1 MKARPDPSIGDG
13 STPSAMPDI
22 SLASRLFDAFRSG
35 TSSAPGAGV
44 TRASYG
50 EGEALAH
57 TIVRREAEAL
67 GLQIE
72 TDSACNLYM
81 TMPGADT
88 GPRIIVGSHLDS
100 VPNGGNYDGAAGV
113 LAGLAVV
120 SGLIQAQVTPPR
132 DITVMAIRAEE
143 SAWFGS
149 SYIGSRAAFGLLT
162 GDDLDTVIRAGDG
175 LALGQAIAA
184 AGGAPATLREG
195 AAFLHPSDILCFIE
209 PHIEQGPILI
219 NAKRPIGIV
228 TGIRGSF
235 RYRHAFCRGSYA
247 HSGATPRHDRQ
258 DAIRALAELVTR
270 LDALWQRLEDEG
282 ADLTVTFGQVE
293 TDPKEA
299 SFSKVAG
306 LARFSLDIR
315 SSASDTL
322 DRVSTELARLTEDIA
337 ARHRVRFEL
346 GPRTGS
352 DPAQMHDAL
361 GRTMLGIAREMSVDA
376 LEMPC
381 GAGHDAATFASMGVP
396 TGMIFLRNA
405 NGSHNPD
412 EHMEIADFG
421 IGAELLMRLC
431 LQAGD
436 GIW

>member
-1 MKARPDPSIGDG
+1 MKARPDPSIGEG
-13 STPSAMPDI
+13 STPSVMPDI

-35 TSSAPGAGV
+35 TSAAPGAGI

-57 TIVRREAEAL
+57 AIVRREAEAL
-67 GLQIE
+67 GLEIE
-72 TDSACNLYM
+72 TDAACNLYM
-81 TMPGADT
+81 TLPGAST
-88 GPRIIVGSHLDS
+88 GPGIIVGSHLDS
-100 VPNGGNYDGAAGV
+100 VPNGGNFDGAAGV

-120 SGLIQAQVTPPR
+120 SGLIQGHVTPPC

-162 GDDLDTVIRAGDG
+162 CDDVDTVIRAGDN
-175 LALGQAIAA
+175 LPLRQAIAA
-184 AGGAPATLREG
+184 AGGTPETLREG
-195 AAFLHPSDILCFIE
+195 SAFLHPSNIRCFIE
-209 PHIEQGPILI
+209 PHIEQGPVLI

-235 RYRHAFCRGSYA
+235 RYRHALCRGSYA
-247 HSGATPRHDRQ
+247 HSGATPRRERQ
-258 DAIRALAELVTR
+258 DAVRALAELVTG
-270 LDALWQRLEDEG
+270 LDRVWERLEDEG
-282 ADLTVTFGQVE
+282 ADLTITFGQVE
-293 TDPKEA
+293 TDPNEA

-315 SSASDTL
+315 SGALDTL
-322 DRVSTELARLTEDIA
+322 DRVSTELARLTKGIE
-337 ARHRVRFEL
+337 ARHRVTFEL
-346 GPRTGS
+346 GRRTES
-352 DPAQMHDAL
+352 DAAQMHRPLRQA
-361 GRTMLGIAREMSVDA
+361 MMGIAREMSVDA

-381 GAGHDAATFASMGVP
+381 GAGHDAATFAAMGVP

-412 EHMEIADFG
+412 EHMEIADFA

-436 GIW
+436 GIP